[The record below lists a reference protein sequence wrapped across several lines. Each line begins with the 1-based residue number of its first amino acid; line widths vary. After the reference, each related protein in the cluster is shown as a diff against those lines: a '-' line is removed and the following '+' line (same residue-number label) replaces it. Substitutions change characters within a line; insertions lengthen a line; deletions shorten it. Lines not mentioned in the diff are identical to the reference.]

1 MPSLLVRR
9 SGLVTARYANI
20 KRRAKETGKSFV
32 HGDDYIVIV
41 LMLYSC
47 FYFRK
52 GNFSDVQVGS
62 NVFRRYPQSQL
73 GVTGIACYQKIIK
86 SDNQYGKG

>member
-1 MPSLLVRR
+1 
-9 SGLVTARYANI
+9 
-20 KRRAKETGKSFV
+20 
-32 HGDDYIVIV
+32 
-41 LMLYSC
+41 MLYSC